1 MDIAPPENSTTVRTC
16 PASDTAADAGTARG
30 SVPDVIADIPA
41 EAAWITQDWRY
52 ALLRRGMRAMS
63 HLAPARAVDMFDRVW
78 FTPPRTRPGSEG
90 RLWLARGQPM
100 DIRVHGHPV
109 RAWAWGAG
117 PTVLLVHGW
126 GGNAG
131 QMHALGGALL
141 ERGLRVVGF
150 DAPAHGASGASR
162 LGGRRVS
169 MLEIADALRVVAAAA
184 GRLAGLVAHSG
195 GCTATAL
202 ALREG
207 WAGPERMAFIAP
219 FALPSLAIE
228 PFGRAIG
235 AGAAVTATFRSR
247 VERRFQRPWTDFDIP
262 TLPGLRELPP
272 LMLVHDRQDREVPW
286 FHGQAVAQAWPV
298 ARLVET
304 RGLGHR
310 RVLREPA
317 VLSQVAGF
325 LAQDGSSPSTPAQAR
340 SELDQDFASS
350 GFGARWR

>member
-1 MDIAPPENSTTVRTC
+1 MDIASPENSTTVRTAT
-16 PASDTAADAGTARG
+16 ASDTAADARPARG
-30 SVPDVIADIPA
+30 QGLDVRADMPA

-63 HLAPARAVDMFDRVW
+63 RLAPARAVDMFDRVW

-184 GRLAGLVAHSG
+184 GPLAGLVAHSG
-195 GCTATAL
+195 GCTAAAL

-235 AGAAVTATFRSR
+235 ASAAVTSAFRAR
-247 VERRFQRPWTDFDIP
+247 VERRFQRPWTDFDVP
-262 TLPGLRELPP
+262 TLPRLRELPP

-286 FHGQAVAQAWPV
+286 FHGQAVAQAWPG

-310 RVLREPA
+310 RVLRDAA

-325 LAQDGSSPSTPAQAR
+325 LAQDGRPRATPAQAR

-350 GFGARWR
+350 GIGARWG